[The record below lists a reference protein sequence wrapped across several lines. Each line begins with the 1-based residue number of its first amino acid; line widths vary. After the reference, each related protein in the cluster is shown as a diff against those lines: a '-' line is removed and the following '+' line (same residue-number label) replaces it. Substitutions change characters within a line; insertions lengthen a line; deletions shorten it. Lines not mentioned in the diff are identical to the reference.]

1 MSVPSFLSIGHDKV
15 QIVLGWSNNVM
26 VLTVTLLEL
35 VLIADTV
42 P

>member
-15 QIVLGWSNNVM
+15 QIVLGWSNNAM
-26 VLTVTLLEL
+26 ALTVTLLEL